1 MDIEQRKEAEAMEKI
16 EMGKIMHELDEKER
30 RKNNRLGK
38 AVETNAK
45 EKNKSRQMKEPKKMG
60 GVKKSESS
68 PINLDS
74 DDDDIRI
81 VSSF

>member
-1 MDIEQRKEAEAMEKI
+1 M
-16 EMGKIMHELDEKER
+16 DEKER

-38 AVETNAK
+38 AVEKNAK

-60 GVKKSESS
+60 KVKRPESS

-74 DDDDIRI
+74 DDDDINI